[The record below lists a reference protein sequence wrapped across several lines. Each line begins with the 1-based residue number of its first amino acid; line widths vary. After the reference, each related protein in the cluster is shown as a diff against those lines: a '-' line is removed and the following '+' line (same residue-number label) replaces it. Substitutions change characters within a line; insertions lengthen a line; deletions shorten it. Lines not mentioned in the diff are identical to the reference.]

1 MCRILIIQ
9 GHPDPL
15 PCRFGVALAD
25 AYAEGAESA
34 GHQVTRLTVAGL
46 ALPSRMTPEEF
57 QADPPPPAVAAIQQA
72 MREAEHW
79 VVVYPLWLGGM
90 PALLKGFFEQTL
102 RPGFAF
108 REGAGL
114 WAGLLQGRSAR
125 IVVTMGMPGFVFR
138 AWFRA
143 ASLRA
148 LRWNILNFVGIG
160 PVRETVIGTV
170 GGLSPRRAGAWLATM
185 RRLGASAR

>member
-1 MCRILIIQ
+1 MRRILILQ

-15 PCRFGVALAD
+15 PSRLCVALAD
-25 AYAEGAESA
+25 AYAEGAELA
-34 GHQVTRLTVAGL
+34 GHQVTRLTVAEL
-46 ALPSRMTPEEF
+46 DLPARMTPEEF
-57 QADPPPPAVAAIQQA
+57 QNGAVPPTVALIQQA
-72 MREAEHW
+72 LREAEHW
-79 VVVYPLWLGGM
+79 VVVYPLWLGDM
-90 PALLKGFFEQTL
+90 PALLKGFFEQVL

-114 WAGLLQGRSAR
+114 STGLLKGRSAR

-138 AWFRA
+138 TWFLS

-148 LRWNILNFVGIG
+148 LRWNILSFVGIG
-160 PVRETVIGTV
+160 PVRETVIGAV
-170 GGLSPRRAGAWLATM
+170 GGLSARRAGAALAAM

>member
-1 MCRILIIQ
+1 MRRILIIQ

-15 PCRFGVALAD
+15 PSRLCVALAN
-25 AYAEGAESA
+25 AYAEGAEAA
-34 GHQVTRLTVAGL
+34 GHQVTRLTVAEL

-57 QADPPPPAVAAIQQA
+57 QTGTPPPEVAAIQQA

-79 VVVYPLWLGGM
+79 VVVYPLWLGDM

-108 REGAGL
+108 RQGAGL
-114 WAGLLQGRSAR
+114 AAGLLKGRSAR
-125 IVVTMGMPGFVFR
+125 LVVTMGMPGFVFR
-138 AWFRA
+138 TWFLS

-148 LRWNILNFVGIG
+148 LRWNILNFVGIA
-160 PVRETVIGTV
+160 PVRETLIGGA
-170 GGLSPRRAGAWLATM
+170 GGLSAHRAGACLAGM

>member
-1 MCRILIIQ
+1 MRRILILQ

-15 PCRFGVALAD
+15 PSRLCVALAK
-25 AYAEGAESA
+25 AYAEGAEAA
-34 GHQVTRLTVAGL
+34 GHRVTRLTVADL
-46 ALPSRMTPEEF
+46 ALPTRMTPEEF
-57 QADPPPPAVAAIQQA
+57 QRGPAPPAIAALQQVL
-72 MREAEHW
+72 REAEHW
-79 VVVYPLWLGGM
+79 VVVYPLWLGDM

-108 REGAGL
+108 KEGAGL
-114 WAGLLQGRSAR
+114 SAGLLQGRSAR

-138 AWFRA
+138 SWFLS

-148 LRWNILNFVGIG
+148 LRWNILNFVGLG
-160 PVRETVIGTV
+160 PVRETVIGGV
-170 GGLSPRRAGAWLATM
+170 GGLSAPRAEAWLASM